1 MSEPKWKK
9 QAIPLDD
16 AQPSAP
22 KWKQQAI
29 PLDREPATPAI
40 PGPQASAYRDLRK
53 LPGGARL
60 LEGPN
65 KTQVFVSEG
74 TATTDPKKIK
84 ALLKPFEAAEKSR
97 AEAAALRQKEL
108 EAAARDKELIERG
121 LVRAPEAGSMSEVAA
136 AALEAKARK
145 QEADFVA
152 LTRRDVEQ
160 QLGADIAA
168 QKPIAAGALQFLKGI
183 PFVGALTDEAMG
195 AVTQTPA
202 MTQMGISAT
211 DITRGAQAETERAA
225 PVTST
230 GLQLAG
236 GVTGIVGTPG
246 LLPAITPR
254 GVTVGAQVA
263 SGITRGGIAGGLE
276 GAATG
281 AGLAEEGGRT
291 EGAIVGGLMG
301 AGIGTVAG
309 AIPPG
314 AEQAMVNARNYIS
327 RVDDNRLARELGV
340 SRETATV
347 LRSALQAEDF
357 DAAVNALQ
365 RAGESSMLADA
376 SPVLRD
382 FLDVAMQAGGPGAK
396 RGARNAIEARITAGS
411 QRFNAFMDRVL
422 GIPRGRETQAQG
434 IRLASAPE
442 RERVYAAA
450 YAVPIDYSNE
460 AGRNLQAMLDRVPIS
475 AINRANQLMRVE
487 GVTSPQIMA
496 NVADD
501 GTVTFTRLPDVRQF
515 DYIRRALADIVEST
529 EGRGAMGGVTAYGR
543 SVGNLSREMRDTL
556 GEVVPEYRT
565 ALNTAADTIA
575 EVNAADVGY
584 RAFGGTMTRE
594 QVRNALEDMTP
605 PERIAAQIG
614 LRNAIDDKLA
624 RIGQLASDPNRD
636 AKELQALTK
645 QMTSPDFREKL
656 ETIVGPGPARD
667 FIRQL
672 EEEIAAVE
680 LRAAVNPNSATFR
693 RGDIMQT
700 IRGQTQPGILR
711 SLLRDGPVRGL
722 RNLTQALSGTTDE
735 ALMARDR
742 GILDE
747 IATILTQTRGQDA
760 QDALRIVQRS
770 IAGQEMNENQARI
783 VAGVLVRPSVLGAAL
798 ATTQELREN
807 RTVGAAPAA
816 APNAFASGQPAA
828 PAAASNAFAR

>member
-1 MSEPKWKK
+1 MAEPKWKQ

-22 KWKQQAI
+22 KWQTQAI
-29 PLDREPATPAI
+29 PLDGEPATPAI
-40 PGPQASAYRDLRK
+40 PAPQAPAYRELRK
-53 LPGGARL
+53 FPGGARL

-65 KTQVFVSEG
+65 NIQVFVAEG

-84 ALLKPFEAAEKSR
+84 TLLKPFEAAEKSR
-97 AEAAALRQKEL
+97 AEAAALRQKGL
-108 EAAARDKELIERG
+108 QAVTRDKELIEKG
-121 LVRAPEAGSMSEVAA
+121 LVRAPEAGSMNEVSA
-136 AALEAKARK
+136 AALEAKALR
-145 QEADFVA
+145 QEAAFVA
-152 LTRRDVEQ
+152 LTRRDLEKE
-160 QLGADIAA
+160 LGANFAA
-168 QKPIAAGALQFLKGI
+168 KNPIAAGALQFLKGI

-195 AVTQTPA
+195 AITQTPA
-202 MTQMGISAT
+202 MTEMGISAT
-211 DITRGAQAETERAA
+211 DITRGAQTETERVA

-236 GVTGIVGTPG
+236 GVTGVVGTPG
-246 LLPAITPR
+246 LLSAVTPR
-254 GVTVGAQVA
+254 GATAGAQIA
-263 SGITRGGIAGGLE
+263 SGMTRGGIVGGVE

-291 EGAIVGGLMG
+291 EGAIVGGLTG

-314 AEQAMVNARNYIS
+314 AEQVMVNARNYIS

-340 SRETATV
+340 SRETAAV

-365 RAGESSMLADA
+365 RGGASSMLADA

-396 RGARNAIEARITAGS
+396 RQARNAIEARITAGS
-411 QRFNAFMDRVL
+411 QRFNAFMDQVL

-442 RERVYAAA
+442 RERVYTAA
-450 YAVPIDYSNE
+450 YAVPIDYSSQ
-460 AGRNLQAMLDRVPIS
+460 AGRDLQDMLNRVPVS
-475 AINRANQLMRVE
+475 AINRANELMRVE
-487 GVTSPQIMA
+487 GVRSPQIMA

-543 SVGNLSREMRDTL
+543 SVGNLSRDIRDTL
-556 GEVVPEYRT
+556 SDAVPEYRT

-636 AKELQALTK
+636 ARELQALTK

-656 ETIVGPGPARD
+656 ETIVGPGPAAN

-672 EEEIAAVE
+672 DEEIAAVE

-693 RGDIMQT
+693 RGDILQT
-700 IRGQTQPGILR
+700 IRGQTQPGIVQ
-711 SLLRDGPVRGL
+711 SLLRDGPVRATQ
-722 RNLTQALSGTTDE
+722 NLTRALSGMTDE
-735 ALMARDR
+735 ALMARDQ

-747 IATILTQTRGQDA
+747 IATILTQTRGRDA
-760 QDALRIVQRS
+760 QEALRIVQRS

-783 VAGVLVRPSVLGAAL
+783 VARILVRPGVVGTAL
-798 ATTQELREN
+798 ATTQELRYNPE
-807 RTVGAAPAA
+807 TDD
-816 APNAFASGQPAA
+816 FE
-828 PAAASNAFAR
+828 

>member
-1 MSEPKWKK
+1 MAEPKWKQ

-22 KWKQQAI
+22 KWQTQAI
-29 PLDREPATPAI
+29 PLDGAPVATPAI
-40 PGPQASAYRDLRK
+40 PAPQAPAYRELRK

-65 KTQVFVSEG
+65 GIQVFVAEG

-84 ALLKPFEAAEKSR
+84 TLLKPFEAAEKSR
-97 AEAAALRQKEL
+97 AEAAALRQKGL
-108 EAAARDKELIERG
+108 QAVTRDKELIEKG
-121 LVRAPEAGSMSEVAA
+121 LVRAPEAGSMNEVAA
-136 AALEAKARK
+136 AALEAKALR
-145 QEADFVA
+145 QEAAFVA
-152 LTRRDVEQ
+152 LTRRDLEKE
-160 QLGADIAA
+160 LGADFAA
-168 QKPIAAGALQFLKGI
+168 KNPIAAGALQYLKGL
-183 PFVGALTDEAMG
+183 PAVGGAVDEAMG
-195 AVTQTPA
+195 TMTQTPA
-202 MTQMGISAT
+202 MTQMGISST
-211 DITRGAQAETERAA
+211 DIVRGAQAETERVA

-236 GVTGIVGTPG
+236 GVTGVVGTPG
-246 LLPAITPR
+246 LLSAVTPR
-254 GVTVGAQVA
+254 GVTAGGQLA
-263 SGITRGGIAGGLE
+263 SGITRGGIVGGLE

-291 EGAIVGGLMG
+291 EGAIVGGLTG

-314 AEQAMVNARNYIS
+314 AEQVMVNARNYIS

-365 RAGESSMLADA
+365 RGGASSMLADA

-396 RGARNAIEARITAGS
+396 GRARNAIEARITAGS
-411 QRFNAFMDRVL
+411 QRFNAFMDQVL

-442 RERVYAAA
+442 RERVYTAA
-450 YAVPIDYSNE
+450 YAVPIDYSSE
-460 AGRNLQAMLDRVPIS
+460 AGRNLETMLNRVPVS
-475 AINRANQLMRVE
+475 AINRANELMRVE
-487 GVTSPQIMA
+487 GVRSPQIMA

-529 EGRGAMGGVTAYGR
+529 EGRGAMGGVTSYGR
-543 SVGNLSREMRDTL
+543 SVGNLSRDIRDTL
-556 GEVVPEYRT
+556 SDAVPEYRT
-565 ALNTAADTIA
+565 ALNTAADTIS
-575 EVNAADVGY
+575 EINAADVGY
-584 RAFGGTMTRE
+584 RAFGNTMTRE
-594 QVRNALEDMTP
+594 QVRRELENMTP

-614 LRNAIDDKLA
+614 LRNAIDEKLA
-624 RIGQLASDPNRD
+624 GIGQLASDPNRD
-636 AKELQALTK
+636 ARELQALTK
-645 QMTSPDFREKL
+645 QMTSRAFREKL
-656 ETIVGPGPARD
+656 ETILGPAPARD

-672 EEEIAAVE
+672 DEEIAAVE

-700 IRGQTQPGILR
+700 IRGQTQPNIVQ
-711 SLLRDGPVRGL
+711 SLLRDGPVNAFK
-722 RNLTQALSGTTDE
+722 NLTRALSGMTDE
-735 ALMARDR
+735 ALMARDQ

-747 IATILTQTRGQDA
+747 IATILTQTRGRDA
-760 QDALRIVQRS
+760 QEALRIVQRS

-783 VAGVLVRPSVLGAAL
+783 VARILVRPGVVGTAL
-798 ATTQELREN
+798 ATTQELRDE
-807 RTVGAAPAA
+807 
-816 APNAFASGQPAA
+816 
-828 PAAASNAFAR
+828 